1 MVTAS
6 LKNSFK
12 LPQFL
17 AVIFILLFISIAL
30 TGYLYYRSQKTI
42 IIADKNRELL
52 TLAALKKSE
61 ITTWRQE
68 RIEDGEAIFENIYFP
83 YRIQEW
89 LNNESLPGHRGEILS
104 WMADRRSRPDYT
116 DALLLDAQ
124 GTVRLST
131 AARSEPIDGQLQKSA
146 VALLSDPKPVL
157 SDLFMSDS
165 AGHIHINLMIP
176 ILAPDA
182 GDSPAVG
189 VLVFRIDPHKSL
201 YPLIQ
206 NLPIRSATGETL
218 LIRREGNRVRYLNEL
233 RHRKNTALTLELPLA
248 DQHLPA
254 ARAAQGQEGSFAG
267 IDYRGMAVLAA
278 VTAIPDSPWFLVAK
292 IDEDEVLGPFR
303 KEVWFIT
310 LLVLALISMAGVSI
324 MLFWRQLQAESERRQ
339 YALDLERRSIS
350 QQYEYLKK
358 YANDIILLFN
368 EQGTILEANDR
379 AIAAYGYSREELL
392 QLPIRQLRAPACRSS
407 FEADIREV
415 VDQGGLV
422 FETLHQQKNGTVFP
436 VEVSAR
442 IMELEGRKLYQSI
455 VRDITERKKA
465 EEEIA
470 RRDVLLGRVAKS
482 SSDLLLAADV
492 SAVIPGVLEGIGR
505 DAGVDRVYVFKNH
518 ADPQTGE
525 HLMSQLYEW
534 AHESVTAQIDNP
546 ELQNLS
552 YAHFSGWHETMAH
565 GAPVKG
571 LTRDFPAPVRAI
583 LDPEAILSI
592 LLVPINIAGTFW
604 GFIGFDDCKQER
616 AWSDSEISILS
627 TLAGSI
633 GNAIQ
638 RHQAEQELIS
648 TRDFLENIFSTT
660 ADGIMVSD
668 AKGYVLRLNNAMGTM
683 LGFSPDE
690 LIGKHT
696 AELGPQDE
704 AYIEI
709 AMRMITDLR
718 EQGFIK
724 SFEAA
729 WFRKDGSLLPIE
741 LNITRLKDRNGATLG
756 SVSVIRDITERK
768 QIEKELLSTRD
779 FLENIFNSSVDG
791 IIISDYRGYIT
802 RANAAVE
809 KMLGFVQDELIGK
822 HTGELLPRDEKHV
835 EMGSNMMN
843 LLFEKGFVNNIE
855 NEWLRKD
862 GSAVPLDINITLLKD
877 GEGVPIGAAAFVREI
892 TERKNAE
899 EEKARLQTQL
909 YLSQKLEAVGH
920 LAGGIAHDFNNIL
933 TAIMGYGSLL
943 QTKLKEDDPLRNHVD
958 QILTS
963 AERAAVLVRS
973 LLAYSRKQIINPRPV
988 KINEIVINVENM
1000 LHRII
1005 GEDINLQTVLSE
1017 QDTTVVADAGQIE
1030 QILTNLATNAR
1041 DAMPAGGALTIEA
1054 GVTEMDEQFI
1064 KAYGYGTQGIYVLL
1078 TVSDSGSGMDEKTR
1092 SQIFEPFFT
1101 TKEVG
1106 KGTGLG
1112 LSTVYGI
1119 VKQHNGFINCYS
1131 EPGAGTTFKIY
1142 LPLVKTA
1149 DPAVQPSAIATPPVL
1164 KGGSETILLAEDDD
1178 DLRKLIKQVLED
1190 FGYTVLAAADGDE
1203 AVGLFR
1209 EHHDAINL
1217 LLLDVIMPKKN
1228 GREAY
1233 AAMQKIEPAVKA
1245 LFTSGY
1251 TADIIHKQELLD
1263 KGFEFILKPVSPTE
1277 LLKKVR
1283 EVLDK

>member
-1 MVTAS
+1 
-6 LKNSFK
+6 
-12 LPQFL
+12 
-17 AVIFILLFISIAL
+17 
-30 TGYLYYRSQKTI
+30 
-42 IIADKNRELL
+42 
-52 TLAALKKSE
+52 
-61 ITTWRQE
+61 
-68 RIEDGEAIFENIYFP
+68 
-83 YRIQEW
+83 
-89 LNNESLPGHRGEILS
+89 
-104 WMADRRSRPDYT
+104 
-116 DALLLDAQ
+116 
-124 GTVRLST
+124 
-131 AARSEPIDGQLQKSA
+131 
-146 VALLSDPKPVL
+146 
-157 SDLFMSDS
+157 
-165 AGHIHINLMIP
+165 
-176 ILAPDA
+176 
-182 GDSPAVG
+182 
-189 VLVFRIDPHKSL
+189 
-201 YPLIQ
+201 
-206 NLPIRSATGETL
+206 
-218 LIRREGNRVRYLNEL
+218 
-233 RHRKNTALTLELPLA
+233 
-248 DQHLPA
+248 
-254 ARAAQGQEGSFAG
+254 
-267 IDYRGMAVLAA
+267 
-278 VTAIPDSPWFLVAK
+278 
-292 IDEDEVLGPFR
+292 
-303 KEVWFIT
+303 
-310 LLVLALISMAGVSI
+310 
-324 MLFWRQLQAESERRQ
+324 
-339 YALDLERRSIS
+339 
-350 QQYEYLKK
+350 
-358 YANDIILLFN
+358 
-368 EQGTILEANDR
+368 
-379 AIAAYGYSREELL
+379 
-392 QLPIRQLRAPACRSS
+392 
-407 FEADIREV
+407 
-415 VDQGGLV
+415 
-422 FETLHQQKNGTVFP
+422 
-436 VEVSAR
+436 
-442 IMELEGRKLYQSI
+442 
-455 VRDITERKKA
+455 
-465 EEEIA
+465 
-470 RRDVLLGRVAKS
+470 
-482 SSDLLLAADV
+482 LLLAADV

-525 HLMSQLYEW
+525 YLMSQLYEW

-552 YAHFSGWHETMAH
+552 YAHFSGWYETMAH
-565 GAPVKG
+565 GTPVTG

-592 LLVPINIAGTFW
+592 LLVPIIITDTFW
-604 GFIGFDDCKQER
+604 GFIGFDDCKKER
-616 AWSDSEISILS
+616 AWSDSEISILL

-633 GNAIQ
+633 GSTIQ
-638 RHQAEQELIS
+638 RHQAEEELIS

-668 AKGYVLRLNNAMGTM
+668 ARGYLVRVNTALEKM
-683 LGFSPDE
+683 LGFSRDE
-690 LIGKHT
+690 LAGKHT

-704 AYIEI
+704 HHYEI
-709 AMRMITDLR
+709 GMHMLTDLR
-718 EQGFIK
+718 EKGFINN
-724 SFEAA
+724 FEAE
-729 WFRKDGSLLPIE
+729 WLRKDGTLCPIE
-741 LNITRLKDRNGATLG
+741 LNISRLQDRAGTNVGA
-756 SVSVIRDITERK
+756 VSVIRDISERK

-835 EMGSNMMN
+835 EMGSSMMN

-855 NEWLRKD
+855 NEWLRND
-862 GSAVPLDINITLLKD
+862 GTAVPLDINITLLKD

-963 AERAAVLVRS
+963 AERAAALVRS

-1005 GEDINLQTVLSE
+1005 GEDINMQTVLSE

-1030 QILTNLATNAR
+1030 QLLTNLATNAR

-1149 DPAVQPSAIATPPVL
+1149 GPAVQPSAISTPPVL

-1203 AVGLFR
+1203 AVELFM

-1251 TADIIHKQELLD
+1251 TADIIYKQELLE
-1263 KGFEFILKPVSPTE
+1263 KGLEFILKPVSPTE

-1283 EVLDK
+1283 DVLDK

>member
-1 MVTAS
+1 M
-6 LKNSFK
+6 
-12 LPQFL
+12 Q
-17 AVIFILLFISIAL
+17 
-30 TGYLYYRSQKTI
+30 
-42 IIADKNRELL
+42 
-52 TLAALKKSE
+52 
-61 ITTWRQE
+61 
-68 RIEDGEAIFENIYFP
+68 
-83 YRIQEW
+83 
-89 LNNESLPGHRGEILS
+89 
-104 WMADRRSRPDYT
+104 
-116 DALLLDAQ
+116 
-124 GTVRLST
+124 
-131 AARSEPIDGQLQKSA
+131 
-146 VALLSDPKPVL
+146 
-157 SDLFMSDS
+157 
-165 AGHIHINLMIP
+165 
-176 ILAPDA
+176 
-182 GDSPAVG
+182 
-189 VLVFRIDPHKSL
+189 
-201 YPLIQ
+201 
-206 NLPIRSATGETL
+206 
-218 LIRREGNRVRYLNEL
+218 
-233 RHRKNTALTLELPLA
+233 
-248 DQHLPA
+248 
-254 ARAAQGQEGSFAG
+254 
-267 IDYRGMAVLAA
+267 
-278 VTAIPDSPWFLVAK
+278 
-292 IDEDEVLGPFR
+292 
-303 KEVWFIT
+303 
-310 LLVLALISMAGVSI
+310 
-324 MLFWRQLQAESERRQ
+324 
-339 YALDLERRSIS
+339 
-350 QQYEYLKK
+350 
-358 YANDIILLFN
+358 
-368 EQGTILEANDR
+368 DR
-379 AIAAYGYSREELL
+379 A
-392 QLPIRQLRAPACRSS
+392 RQQRWGQCRS
-407 FEADIREV
+407 
-415 VDQGGLV
+415 
-422 FETLHQQKNGTVFP
+422 
-436 VEVSAR
+436 
-442 IMELEGRKLYQSI
+442 
-455 VRDITERKKA
+455 
-465 EEEIA
+465 
-470 RRDVLLGRVAKS
+470 
-482 SSDLLLAADV
+482 
-492 SAVIPGVLEGIGR
+492 
-505 DAGVDRVYVFKNH
+505 
-518 ADPQTGE
+518 
-525 HLMSQLYEW
+525 
-534 AHESVTAQIDNP
+534 
-546 ELQNLS
+546 
-552 YAHFSGWHETMAH
+552 YATS
-565 GAPVKG
+565 
-571 LTRDFPAPVRAI
+571 R
-583 LDPEAILSI
+583 
-592 LLVPINIAGTFW
+592 
-604 GFIGFDDCKQER
+604 
-616 AWSDSEISILS
+616 
-627 TLAGSI
+627 
-633 GNAIQ
+633 
-638 RHQAEQELIS
+638 
-648 TRDFLENIFSTT
+648 
-660 ADGIMVSD
+660 
-668 AKGYVLRLNNAMGTM
+668 
-683 LGFSPDE
+683 
-690 LIGKHT
+690 
-696 AELGPQDE
+696 
-704 AYIEI
+704 
-709 AMRMITDLR
+709 
-718 EQGFIK
+718 
-724 SFEAA
+724 
-729 WFRKDGSLLPIE
+729 
-741 LNITRLKDRNGATLG
+741 
-756 SVSVIRDITERK
+756 ERK

-822 HTGELLPRDEKHV
+822 HTGELLLQDEKHI

-862 GSAVPLDINITLLKD
+862 GTAVPLDINITLLKD

-963 AERAAVLVRS
+963 AERAAALVRS

-1131 EPGAGTTFKIY
+1131 DPGAGTTFKIY

-1149 DPAVQPSAIATPPVL
+1149 DPAVQPSAISTPPVL

-1251 TADIIHKQELLD
+1251 TADIIHKQELLE
-1263 KGFEFILKPVSPTE
+1263 KGLEFILKPVSPTE